1 MITMINNYRNE
12 QWGMVPPSLRGF
24 SKFFFLDDQMSAPN
38 VFSGFSFI
46 PRTYFDTTL
55 ETTSCYGH
63 EIRLHKGLVRNYQG
77 GRGGG
82 NFAFGFGNEVTYPC
96 SLS

>member
-1 MITMINNYRNE
+1 MGNGSTLSERFF
-12 QWGMVPPSLRGF
+12 QV
-24 SKFFFLDDQMSAPN
+24 FFLDDQMSAPN

-77 GRGGG
+77 GRGVGILNLG
-82 NFAFGFGNEVTYPC
+82 SEMR
-96 SLS
+96 